1 MYPQFSSL
9 FLKICFTLSR
19 SVHIWCVEKQITVP
33 AGFYSTFQMAILPSA
48 RAAPPEHVAI
58 FRRAQSLNAVVVWP
72 SAPSPPC
79 TDPCPARRSSRGLSP
94 GSPPRSETS
103 RGLNC
108 IVYLL
113 HSDGWTW
120 AVSHLVL
127 DFDHA
132 DDAGAVFELDP
143 DEGFVQV
150 SVVPHTQLTCVCETR
165 PQLLRLAIRFPTQP
179 IHRDSNT

>member
-1 MYPQFSSL
+1 MNVRICKCALFFIWQCVFTLCIYGHVSAVFLL

-19 SVHIWCVEKQITVP
+19 SVHIWCVETDHCSGWFLLNFPDGDFAVGP
-33 AGFYSTFQMAILPSA
+33 RGSA
-48 RAAPPEHVAI
+48 EHVAI
-58 FRRAQSLNAVVVWP
+58 FRRAQSLNAVVV
-72 SAPSPPC
+72 C
-79 TDPCPARRSSRGLSP
+79 HQL
-94 GSPPRSETS
+94 
-103 RGLNC
+103 
-108 IVYLL
+108 LL
-113 HSDGWTW
+113 HR
-120 AVSHLVL
+120 VSIRVHHVDLPAGFPLAAHPDLVL

-165 PQLLRLAIRFPTQP
+165 PQLLRLQSDSRHKP